1 MKNHVFIAGG
11 AVCNINQSKEEIDET
26 VNIELEETTSGLVKF
41 EYQKIADNEIVLIYH
56 RTLSYNLDL
65 KEIADCDMAM
75 ASGVNITNFY
85 LKPLGDPVIYPLNLR
100 GSRFYSPVLAFI
112 RFYKNLMI
120 MMEERVEDITIGLRE
135 DKLIMKI
142 TY

>member
-11 AVCNINQSKEEIDET
+11 AVCNISQSKEEIEET

-85 LKPLGDPVIYPLNLR
+85 LKPLGDPVIYPL
-100 GSRFYSPVLAFI
+100 
-112 RFYKNLMI
+112 
-120 MMEERVEDITIGLRE
+120 
-135 DKLIMKI
+135 KI
-142 TY
+142 L